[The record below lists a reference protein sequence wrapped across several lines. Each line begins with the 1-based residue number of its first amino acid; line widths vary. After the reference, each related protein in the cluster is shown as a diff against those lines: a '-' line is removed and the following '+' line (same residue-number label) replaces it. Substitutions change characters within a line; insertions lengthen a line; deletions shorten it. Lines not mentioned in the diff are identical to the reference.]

1 MLPKTKTM
9 NTRHI
14 LLTAIVGLIS
24 FQLVSR
30 TVYVK
35 PSGSGDGSTW
45 STATSDL
52 VSALQNAQ
60 PGDQIWVGVG
70 TYYPTQGQDRNA
82 CFNIPS
88 GVKLYGG
95 FLGDE
100 TSPQQRNT
108 KSYKSILSGN
118 IGSRSESG
126 DNSFTVV
133 LLNDTNEN
141 NQLDGFIIADGNAN
155 GSGPS
160 ADPERCGGGLYIK
173 SATENRSARPIIKD
187 CIFRNNYARDGGAV
201 YVYGRKGECSP
212 AFKNCQFLN
221 NTANLDGGAVYND
234 GRHGGKA
241 NPSFKMCI
249 FSDNK
254 SNYGGAICN
263 YGGGGESSPQ
273 IHNCVFQNN
282 EAYLR
287 GGAIF
292 NMDIDG
298 LTHPVVN
305 DCQFVDNKA
314 VAGKGMYTF
323 SKYGEKEEGVVN
335 TASN

>member
-1 MLPKTKTM
+1 M
-9 NTRHI
+9 RHI
-14 LLTAIVGLIS
+14 LLTAIIGLIS
-24 FQLVSR
+24 FQLVSK
-30 TVYVK
+30 TIYVK
-35 PSGSGDGSTW
+35 PSGSGNGSTW
-45 STATSDL
+45 STATNDL

-60 PGDQIWVGVG
+60 LGDQIWVGVG
-70 TYYPTQGQDRNA
+70 TYYPTQGQDRTA
-82 CFNIPS
+82 CFTIPS
-88 GVKLYGG
+88 GVKIYGG

-100 TSPQQRNT
+100 TSPQHRNT
-108 KSYKSILSGN
+108 QPNKSILSGN
-118 IGSRSESG
+118 IGSRSESA

-133 LLNDTNEN
+133 LIDNSTEN
-141 NQLDGFIIADGNAN
+141 NHLDGFIIADGNAN
-155 GSGPS
+155 GSGPT
-160 ADPERCGGGLYIK
+160 ADLERSGGGLYIK
-173 SATENRSARPIIKD
+173 TAIGNESARPIIQD

-212 AFKNCQFLN
+212 TFKNCQFLN
-221 NTANLDGGAVYND
+221 NIANLDGGAVYND

-241 NPSFKMCI
+241 NPSFTRCV
-249 FSDNK
+249 FSNNK

-273 IHNCVFQNN
+273 INNCVFQNN

-298 LTHPVVN
+298 LTHPIVN
-305 DCQFVDNKA
+305 DCQFVNNKA

-323 SKYGEKEEGVVN
+323 SKYDEKEEGVVKTTTKMN
-335 TASN
+335 